1 MTDDIAAA
9 RTLLVDN
16 FDRIRELVVDL
27 TDGLSLE
34 TATYRP
40 DPEANSIAW
49 LVWHLT
55 RIQDDH
61 VAGLAGVDQVWP
73 GWRGRIELPFDDADT
88 GYGHDADDVG
98 SVRVGGDRL
107 AGYHAD
113 VHDLTR
119 AYLQRLDAAELERVV
134 DTHWDPPVT
143 VSIRL
148 VSVIGDALQH
158 LGQAGYVR
166 GLAERSASGTRVSP

>member
-1 MTDDIAAA
+1 MSDDIEATRAI
-9 RTLLVDN
+9 LVDS

-27 TDGLSLE
+27 TDGLTVQ

-40 DPEANSIAW
+40 DPAANSIAW

-61 VAGLAGVDQVWP
+61 IAGLAQTDQVWP
-73 GWRGRIELPFDDADT
+73 GWRERIAVPFDDQDT
-88 GYGHDADDVG
+88 GYGHDAEDVDA
-98 SVRVGGDRL
+98 VRVSGEPL
-107 AGYHAD
+107 AGYHAEVD
-113 VHDLTR
+113 AMTR
-119 AYLQRLDAAELERVV
+119 RYLARLDAAELARVV

-158 LGQAGYVR
+158 LGQAAYVR
-166 GLAERSASGTRVSP
+166 GLAERDH